1 MSASSKFDILA
12 VLLTMAAF
20 SSTALA
26 SNSNVGNQCAWN
38 PSGPLGLL
46 GQCRAAYNPTTASRA
61 SNWGPWTQRPV
72 CVGPKAN
79 RGPAYCAFVKED
91 FRGEAGLLVL
101 TSPEIAAG
109 DDSFVEDFDPRWTG
123 DTGRRPRPAASD
135 APPFEVRE
143 IPGKGLGAVA
153 TAAIRA
159 GDVVLR
165 EHPALLQLAEPAEAL
180 DRTQA
185 IWVLEEGFVR
195 LPRRDQQRIFD
206 LSRSTGGHVLED
218 IVRTNT
224 FGATF
229 NDVAHFGLF
238 PRVAVGG
245 KGGAA
250 PVAALSIP
258 AESVVAPQDR
268 DWSAITRYSPR
279 TLELE
284 VVAYK
289 NIQPGEEVS
298 ISYSM
303 LNMLSDDRKRTLQE
317 WGFNCTCALCGS
329 PAADIAA
336 SDARRARLQQ
346 ILARLTDETATGPS
360 SAAAIGE
367 LTAEM
372 DGVVEREGL
381 AAQAGEFYGMVARAY
396 ARAGEAGAGAR
407 YARMAVEG
415 MERFA
420 GYDDE
425 RTAAA
430 RGLLGELGK
439 VGGA

>member
-238 PRVAVGG
+238 PRVAT
-245 KGGAA
+245 
-250 PVAALSIP
+250 LT
-258 AESVVAPQDR
+258 R
-268 DWSAITRYSPR
+268 LSAITRYSPR

-289 NIQPGEEVS
+289 NIQPGEETRWKTD
-298 ISYSM
+298 SM

>member
-1 MSASSKFDILA
+1 MGSQRVPFWATVISACNKTVSPGKIREEKPWRLVVRFRSLPLITRFAMTTKKMSASSKFDILA

-46 GQCRAAYNPTTASRA
+46 AQCRAAYNPTTASGA

-109 DDSFVEDFDPRWTG
+109 DHSFVEDFDPRWTG

-250 PVAALSIP
+250 PVAACKSRGFH
-258 AESVVAPQDR
+258 ADETSREST
-268 DWSAITRYSPR
+268 TRVSQSEYPGRVCCCPSR
-279 TLELE
+279 QRLE
-284 VVAYK
+284 VRCPLIVDTYTSQRHHP
-289 NIQPGEEVS
+289 I
-298 ISYSM
+298 
-303 LNMLSDDRKRTLQE
+303 LS
-317 WGFNCTCALCGS
+317 
-329 PAADIAA
+329 
-336 SDARRARLQQ
+336 SDA
-346 ILARLTDETATGPS
+346 
-360 SAAAIGE
+360 
-367 LTAEM
+367 
-372 DGVVEREGL
+372 GVGS
-381 AAQAGEFYGMVARAY
+381 
-396 ARAGEAGAGAR
+396 
-407 YARMAVEG
+407 
-415 MERFA
+415 
-420 GYDDE
+420 
-425 RTAAA
+425 
-430 RGLLGELGK
+430 RGLQKHPTGRGSEHQL
-439 VGGA
+439 

>member
-1 MSASSKFDILA
+1 MSSASSKFDILA
-12 VLLTMAAF
+12 VLVTMAAF
-20 SSTALA
+20 SSPALA
-26 SNSNVGNQCAWN
+26 SNSSVGNQCAWN

-46 GQCRAAYNPTTASRA
+46 AQCRAAYNPTTTSGA

-109 DDSFVEDFDPRWTG
+109 DHSFVEDFDPRWTG
-123 DTGRRPRPAASD
+123 DPERRRPEPAASD

-153 TAAIRA
+153 TEAIRV

-195 LPRRDQQRIFD
+195 LPRRDQQSIFD

-229 NDVAHFGLF
+229 NDVAHLGLF
-238 PRVAVGG
+238 PRVARINHAC
-245 KGGAA
+245 K
-250 PVAALSIP
+250 PN
-258 AESVVAPQDR
+258 
-268 DWSAITRYSPR
+268 AITRYSPR

-289 NIQPGEEVS
+289 DIQPGEEVS

-303 LNMLSDDRKRTLQE
+303 LNMLSDDRRRTLQE

-360 SAAAIGE
+360 LSAAAVGE

-407 YARMAVEG
+407 YARMAAEG